1 MTTIS
6 QLRSRE
12 VLDSR
17 GTPTVQVDVTLS
29 DGAWGRAS
37 VPSGAS
43 TGTYEALELRDG
55 DPDRFNGL
63 GVLKAIENIR
73 QYLSP
78 EIIGHSALD
87 QQAVDNLLISVDGTP
102 DKHRLGANAVLGVS
116 MAVARAAARSV
127 DRPLYRYLS
136 YGKPPVLPVPV
147 LNIVNGGK
155 HAEDSADIQEY
166 MVVPAGFDTFGRA
179 LRAGVETYHA
189 LKELLRTRRLG
200 TTVGDEGGYA
210 PSVSTNHEAVELIL
224 AAIEKAGYAPGTEC
238 YIALDVAA
246 SELLV
251 EHDGLYSFATEGLT
265 LTSGELIEKYDTW
278 VGRYPIISIEDGMAE
293 EDWESWSNLTAK
305 MGERVQL
312 VGDDLYATNTTR
324 IQRGID
330 QRASNAVLV
339 KPNQIGTLTETL
351 QAVEMAKGAD
361 WGTMMSHR
369 SGETEDTTI
378 ADLAVATS
386 AGQIKAGAPARGER
400 TAKYN
405 RLLQIEEEL
414 GDKAVFAGRSVY
426 ESFTRHR

>member
-17 GTPTVQVDVTLS
+17 GNPTVQVDVTLS

-43 TGTYEALELRDG
+43 TGAYEALELRDG
-55 DPDRFNGL
+55 DPDRFHGL
-63 GVLKAIENIR
+63 GVLKAVENVHR
-73 QYLSP
+73 YLSP

-87 QQAVDNLLISVDGTP
+87 QEAVDNLLISVDGTP
-102 DKHRLGANAVLGVS
+102 DKRRLGANALLGVS
-116 MAVARAAARSV
+116 MAVASAASRSTNQ
-127 DRPLYRYLS
+127 PLYRYLS
-136 YGKPPVLPVPV
+136 YGKPPLLPVPV
-147 LNIVNGGK
+147 LNIINGGK
-155 HAEDSADIQEY
+155 HAEDSADIQEF
-166 MVVPAGFDTFGRA
+166 MVVPAGFDTFGGA

-189 LKELLRTRRLG
+189 LKELLRAKGLG

-210 PSVSTNHEAVELIL
+210 PTVSSNHDAVELIL
-224 AAIEKAGYAPGTEC
+224 AAIEKAGYAPGTDC
-238 YIALDVAA
+238 FIALDVAA
-246 SELLV
+246 SELLTD
-251 EHDGLYSFATEGLT
+251 EDSLYSFTTEGLT
-265 LTSGELIEKYDTW
+265 LTSSELIERYNEW
-278 VGRYPIISIEDGMAE
+278 VDRYPIISIEDGMAE
-293 EDWESWSNLTAK
+293 EDWESWGSLTAK
-305 MGERVQL
+305 MGKRVQL

-339 KPNQIGTLTETL
+339 KPNQIGTLTETF
-351 QAVEMAKGAD
+351 QAIEMAKAAD

-369 SGETEDTTI
+369 SGETEDTSS

-414 GDKAVFAGRSVY
+414 GDKAVFAGSGVY

>member
-6 QLRSRE
+6 QVRSRE

-17 GTPTVQVDVTLS
+17 GNPTIQVDVTLS

-43 TGTYEALELRDG
+43 TGAFEALELRDG

-63 GVLKAIENIR
+63 GVLKAIENVR
-73 QYLSP
+73 RYLAP
-78 EIIGHSALD
+78 EIIGQSALD
-87 QQAVDNLLISVDGTP
+87 QQAIDTLLISVDGTP
-102 DKHRLGANAVLGVS
+102 DKRRLGANAVLGVS
-116 MAVARAAARSV
+116 MAVARAATRSA

-179 LRAGVETYHA
+179 LQAGVETYHA
-189 LKELLRTRRLG
+189 LKELLKARGLSTA
-200 TTVGDEGGYA
+200 VGDEGGYA

-238 YIALDVAA
+238 FIALDVAA

-251 EHDGLYSFATEGLT
+251 KQDTLYSFATEGLV
-265 LTSGELIEKYDTW
+265 LTSGELIERYDAW
-278 VGRYPIISIEDGMAE
+278 VGQYPIISIEDGIAE

-305 MGERVQL
+305 MGDRVQL
-312 VGDDLYATNTTR
+312 VGDDLYATNASR

-330 QRASNAVLV
+330 ERASNAVLV

-351 QAVEMAKGAD
+351 QAIEMAKVVG

-414 GDKAVFAGRSVY
+414 GNEAVFAGRGVY

>member
-6 QLRSRE
+6 EVRSRE

-17 GTPTVQVDVTLS
+17 GNPTVQVDVTLS

-43 TGTYEALELRDG
+43 TGAYEALELRDG
-55 DPDRFNGL
+55 DPGRFQGL

-73 QYLSP
+73 RHLSP
-78 EIIGHSALD
+78 EIVGRSALD
-87 QQAVDNLLISVDGTP
+87 QEAIDKLLISLDGTP
-102 DKHRLGANAVLGVS
+102 GKRRLGANALLGVS
-116 MAVARAAARSV
+116 MAVASAASRSV
-127 DRPLYRYLS
+127 DRPLYSYLG

-155 HAEDSADIQEY
+155 HAEGSADIQEY

-189 LKELLRTRRLG
+189 LKELIRARGLSTA
-200 TTVGDEGGYA
+200 VGDEGGYA
-210 PSVSTNHEAVELIL
+210 PSVSTNHDAIELIL

-238 YIALDVAA
+238 FIALDVAA

-251 EHDGLYSFATEGLT
+251 EQDALYTFATEGAA
-265 LTSGELIEKYDTW
+265 LTSQELIDRYDAW
-278 VGRYPIISIEDGMAE
+278 VGRYPIISIEDGIAE
-293 EDWESWSNLTAK
+293 EDWEGWSSLTDR
-305 MGERVQL
+305 MGDRVQL

-330 QRASNAVLV
+330 EKASNAVLV

-351 QAVEMAKGAD
+351 QAIEMAKDAD
-361 WGTMMSHR
+361 WGTLVSHR

-386 AGQIKAGAPARGER
+386 AGQIKAGAPARSER

-414 GDKAVFAGRSVY
+414 GDGAVFAGRGVY
-426 ESFTRHR
+426 ESFTRYR